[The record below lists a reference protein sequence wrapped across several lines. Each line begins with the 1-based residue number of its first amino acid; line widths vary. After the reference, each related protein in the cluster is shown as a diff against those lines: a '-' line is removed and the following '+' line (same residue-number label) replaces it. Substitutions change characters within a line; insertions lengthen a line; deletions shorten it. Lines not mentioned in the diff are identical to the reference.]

1 MDRPWGTLHG
11 GLRDESG
18 RVIAVGGSVLTVAI
32 PSFVRNL
39 TFSKLNEP
47 IDGLDKLVT
56 NALSYANGRPQNISF
71 PPSAP
76 LTPAEVPRGV
86 AASDPAGSWAHLTWR
101 SLQFSFDVPHRFAFK
116 FDSALDP
123 NTGVMRFVATA
134 HGDLDGDGVLSTFE
148 VRGER
153 APGRQPRVIPGMFVD
168 REVE

>member
-1 MDRPWGTLHG
+1 M
-11 GLRDESG
+11 EIAAA
-18 RVIAVGGSVLTVAI
+18 IAVGGSVLAVAV

-39 TFSKLNEP
+39 SFSKLSEP
-47 IDGLDKLVT
+47 VDGLERLVSS
-56 NALSYANGRPQNISF
+56 AIAYAHGRPQNISF

-76 LTPAEVPRGV
+76 LTPATVPRGV
-86 AASDPAGSWAHLTWR
+86 AASDPPKAWEHLTWR
-101 SLQFSFDVPHRFAFK
+101 SLHFRFKHPHAFAFK

-123 NTGVMRFVATA
+123 QTGTMRFVATA

-153 APGRQPRVIPGMFVD
+153 RPGEPAQIVPGMFVD